1 MQREA
6 LERRHAWFAGMA
18 CLALAFALAAC
29 SGSGAGSNQGPMWE
43 DGGRTDPG
51 AGDLVGGDSGDTAD
65 ARREPA
71 AEEAEGESERLATR
85 PELSAELRAAVP
97 PDAAAM
103 EAPPAL
109 APDEPLA
116 LDPEAYDAAP
126 PWDEDGAAGDDGRA
140 EPEPGLRHRYPRPP
154 RRPAA
159 PPEAMFFRDYGS
171 NPWVDTWEDDL
182 STFALDV
189 DTGAYSLARRYIE
202 EGHLPPPEAVRVE
215 EFVNAFEQGYRPP
228 RDGDFGIHLDGAP
241 APFGQEG
248 ETLLRVGIQ
257 GRSVREAARRDATL
271 TFVIDVSGSMEE
283 GERLETVK
291 DALGLL
297 VDRMG
302 PGDEI
307 GIVAYSDS
315 AWTVLPT
322 TRATEKRRIRAA
334 IAELYPQASTNA
346 EAGLSLGY
354 DLADAA
360 YRRGAT
366 NRVILCS
373 DGVANVGATGPEA
386 ILERIGRSLR
396 RGISLTTIGV
406 GMGNYNDAMMEQLAD
421 QGDGAYHYIADQAEA
436 ERIFQAELTGTL
448 ELIARDA
455 KVQVAFNPAAV
466 QAYRLIGYENRDLRD
481 RDFRE
486 DRVDAGEIGAGHSV
500 TALYALWLAP
510 GAEGELAT
518 VSLRYREPEGGRVR
532 EQAAALQGR
541 DLARRFEDADPH
553 FRFSAAL
560 AAFAEALRES
570 PEAPRDWDAMAELA
584 ADAAEDL
591 DGGEARDLAAL
602 IDRAGRLRVAMGGPI
617 RPWER

>member
-6 LERRHAWFAGMA
+6 RERRHAWRAGMA
-18 CLALAFALAAC
+18 CLPLIFGLAAC
-29 SGSGAGSNQGPMWE
+29 SGSGPGSNQGLMWE

-51 AGDLVGGDSGDTAD
+51 AGDLVGGEAGDTAD

-71 AEEAEGESERLATR
+71 AEEAQDGSARLATR
-85 PELSAELRAAVP
+85 PELRAAAP
-97 PDAAAM
+97 PDAAAL
-103 EAPPAL
+103 EAPPAAL
-109 APDEPLA
+109 APDRET
-116 LDPEAYDAAP
+116 YDAAP
-126 PWDEDGAAGDDGRA
+126 LWSEEASAGEEGRA
-140 EPEPGLRHRYPRPP
+140 EPEPGRRHRYPRPQ
-154 RRPAA
+154 RRPA
-159 PPEAMFFRDYGS
+159 PPEDMFFRDYGT

-189 DTGAYSLARRYIE
+189 DTGAFSLARRYIE
-202 EGHLPPPEAVRVE
+202 DGHLPPPEAVRVE

-228 RDGDFGIHLDGAP
+228 RDGDFAIHLDGAP

-257 GRSVREAARRDATL
+257 GRALREAARRDATL

-307 GIVAYSDS
+307 GIVAYSDT

-322 TRATEKRRIRAA
+322 TRASEKRRIRAA

-421 QGDGAYHYIADQAEA
+421 QGDGAYHYIADQAGA

-466 QAYRLIGYENRDLRD
+466 QAYRLIGYENRDLSD

-518 VSLRYREPEGGRVR
+518 VSLRYREPEGGQVR
-532 EQAAALQGR
+532 EQAAALRRG
-541 DLARRFEDADPH
+541 DLARHFGAADPH

-570 PEAPRDWDAMAELA
+570 PEAPRDWDALAELA
-584 ADAAEDL
+584 ADAADDL
-591 DGGEARDLAAL
+591 DGEEAQDLAAL
-602 IDRAGRLRVAMGGPI
+602 IERAGRLRVAMGGPY